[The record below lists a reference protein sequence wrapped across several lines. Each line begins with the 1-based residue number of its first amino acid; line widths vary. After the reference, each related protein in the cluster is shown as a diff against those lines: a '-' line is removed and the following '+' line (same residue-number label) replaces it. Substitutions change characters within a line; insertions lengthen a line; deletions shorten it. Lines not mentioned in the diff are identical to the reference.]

1 MSSLGKC
8 GRVKYGNGKNEEI
21 VHLTVTVTAVNKTQ
35 NLTTIYRFCSPFAL
49 YADVLDSGLLALC
62 GPNRVMDE
70 STCECVCQNGLT
82 EDSCGPGW
90 KLDHETCKQEFKYIL
105 LILLI

>member
-1 MSSLGKC
+1 M
-8 GRVKYGNGKNEEI
+8 
-21 VHLTVTVTAVNKTQ
+21 H

-90 KLDHETCKQEFKYIL
+90 KLDHKTCKQEFRCYLYYLFKIPMK
-105 LILLI
+105 I